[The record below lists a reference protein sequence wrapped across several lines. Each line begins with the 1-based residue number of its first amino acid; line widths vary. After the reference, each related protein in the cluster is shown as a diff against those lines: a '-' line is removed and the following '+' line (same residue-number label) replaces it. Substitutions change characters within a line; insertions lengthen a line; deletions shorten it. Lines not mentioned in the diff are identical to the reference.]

1 METAWYSQ
9 IPTIH
14 YQSHSHRMKSNTPQ
28 SMQLIVILFVAL
40 GLIGLALSG
49 YLTPVSRIILDPIV
63 SAQTWL
69 AKRYQAIQSLIT
81 QPEDINSLR
90 QKNMELEAENSQLQ
104 VQIVELQQQV
114 AEAQLLSTL
123 VDYERRH
130 VENQYIAAAVIARD
144 ISPFMHYVIIDRGSD
159 DGLRKGMP
167 VITQQGLVGNIAAV
181 TSGAARV
188 QLINDP
194 GSSINVVLQQ
204 SGVEGVVNG
213 QITGEI
219 ELNMVSK
226 NATIQPGE
234 LVVTS
239 GLGGKYPA
247 NIVIGQVVT
256 IRSEAYSLFQS
267 ASLQPAVD
275 FSQLEIVLI
284 ITNFQPE
291 NITPLVPESSTP

>member
-1 METAWYSQ
+1 
-9 IPTIH
+9 
-14 YQSHSHRMKSNTPQ
+14 
-28 SMQLIVILFVAL
+28 MQLFIILLIIL
-40 GLIGLALSG
+40 GLTGLALSG
-49 YLTPVSRIILDPIV
+49 YLTSASRIVVDPIV

-81 QPEDINSLR
+81 QPEDINALR
-90 QKNMELEAENSQLQ
+90 QSNAKLEAENSRLQ
-104 VQIVELQQQV
+104 VQIIELEQQV

-130 VENQYIAAAVIARD
+130 VENEYVAAAVIARD
-144 ISPFMHYVIIDRGSD
+144 LSPFMHYVIIDRGSD

-194 GSSINVVLQQ
+194 GSSINVILQQ
-204 SGVEGVVNG
+204 SAVEGVVNG

-219 ELNMVSK
+219 ELDMVSK

-234 LVVTS
+234 LVLTS

-247 NIVIGQVVT
+247 NLVIGQVVT
-256 IRSEAYSLFQS
+256 IRSEAYALFQS
-267 ASLQPAVD
+267 ASVQPAVD

-284 ITNFQPE
+284 VTNFQPE
-291 NITPLVPESSTP
+291 DISPLVPVPSNP